1 MYIRQFV
8 HRPPTGLA
16 TMRFVAVGLAVML
29 AGCMPLSTTSP
40 AGDVVATQPEPAAT
54 AAAAEDAATGAAGQS
69 AATEDGRPAGWTD
82 DTHSNDVDPNYA
94 VVFAQDKVNEITITI
109 APDAWEA
116 MQANMVELLGEPGT
130 RGGPGAGAPGGMM
143 PPPGGT
149 PPEGFQPPV
158 PGERPEGMARP
169 EGMPD
174 GGPGDFTVEKPV
186 WVEATIEFDGNVW
199 THVGVRYKG
208 NSSLMSGWNSGS
220 LKLPFKFDFDEFEDD
235 YPEIDNQRFY
245 GFKQLSLANGF
256 SDPTFLRDALT
267 YELLDEAGLVAAETA
282 FYKVNLDTGEGP
294 VDLGI
299 YTVIEVIDDTVV
311 ERYFGDD
318 DGNIYEGDGRG
329 VSLAEGTADQIESSF
344 QKENNED
351 EADWSDIEA
360 LYAALHDE
368 TRLSDPAAWRAGL
381 ESVFDVDAFLE
392 WLALSAVIGHWDTY
406 GAMSHNFY
414 LYDDPATGRLT
425 WISWDHNMTMGGGM
439 GGDMGAGLDAA
450 AAPPNEAAQPA
461 RRGGPGRSVSLDKAN
476 VGENWPLIR
485 FLLDD
490 PVYHAA
496 YVGYVE
502 EAGTVLFTPE
512 KMEERVRSLAD
523 LLAPYAEAEIG
534 AAEYA
539 QAVQQLIDFAQ
550 NRSGVVAEFLAQQR
564 HGQE

>member
-1 MYIRQFV
+1 MTVRQFV
-8 HRPPTGLA
+8 SRPPIGFA
-16 TMRFVAVGLAVML
+16 AGVIVAVSLAVML
-29 AGCMPLSTTSP
+29 AGCTPLSTTPP
-40 AGDVVATQPEPAAT
+40 ATDGDAAATETEIPVT
-54 AAAAEDAATGAAGQS
+54 AAAIEDASTGAAGS
-69 AATEDGRPAGWTD
+69 TAGDPATTGDGHPAGWTD

-109 APDAWEA
+109 APDVWEA

-130 RGGPGAGAPGGMM
+130 RDPGAGAPGEMM
-143 PPPGGT
+143 PPPGGA
-149 PPEGFQPPV
+149 PPTGFQPPA
-158 PGERPEGMARP
+158 PGERPAGMAP
-169 EGMPD
+169 PAGMPD
-174 GGPGDFTVEKPV
+174 GGPGDFTVENPI

-282 FYKVNLDTGEGP
+282 FYKVILDYGEGP

-311 ERYFGDD
+311 ERYFGSD

-329 VSLAEGTADQIESSF
+329 VSLAKGTADQIESSF

-368 TRLSDPAAWRAGL
+368 ARLSDPAAWRAGL
-381 ESVFDVDAFLE
+381 ESLFDVDAFLE

-425 WISWDHNMTMGGGM
+425 WISWDHNMTMGG
-439 GGDMGAGLDAA
+439 DMGARPDAA

-461 RRGGPGRSVSLDKAN
+461 RRGGPGRSVSLDKAD
-476 VGENWPLIR
+476 VGEDWPLIR

-502 EAGTVLFTPE
+502 EAGAELFTPE
-512 KMEERVRSLAD
+512 KMEARVRDLAD
-523 LLAPYAEAEIG
+523 LLAPFAEAEIG
-534 AAEYA
+534 EEQYA

-550 NRSGVVAEFLAQQR
+550 TRAGTVAEFLAQQA
-564 HGQE
+564 QQ